1 MMLLD
6 KITLKGFSP
15 SLYLYFLTHTDA
27 PLCNPHDVACLLR
40 SASRKMSSF
49 PRVLC
54 VSGYPSITLR
64 SSKPNM
70 KFKAGTTSLPGSPTH
85 SICVWVGL
93 PPIMTTGF
101 PGYVSKMRE
110 PGRNCIG
117 LLTPPQKL
125 CSMTHCE
132 AQAGPK
138 SVILMPQLPEC
149 WEAPCTAFVLFSLIE
164 FSQ

>member
-6 KITLKGFSP
+6 KITLKVFSP
-15 SLYLYFLTHTDA
+15 SLYLYFLAHTDA

-54 VSGYPSITLR
+54 VSGYLSITLH

-93 PPIMTTGF
+93 PPIMATGF
-101 PGYVSKMRE
+101 PGYISKMRE
-110 PGRNCIG
+110 PGRSCIG
-117 LLTPPQKL
+117 LLTPPVRLTVKPRL
-125 CSMTHCE
+125 VLNPWSSCLNFLSAGRHH
-132 AQAGPK
+132 AQPL
-138 SVILMPQLPEC
+138 SYSH
-149 WEAPCTAFVLFSLIE
+149 W
-164 FSQ
+164 